1 MAESDFMDA
10 FAQKLRERG
19 FDPTYTGYGG
29 GLDKSIQGLTEA
41 QGKIKDKPRID
52 TEALKKKKGRGWLA
66 SLTPEERQTIAAYG
80 EYDAARKNLASRAAE
95 TLNTPKGA
103 TMSRQEAT
111 QSAVDELAR
120 AQREQQY
127 AAPATST
134 PESPVPATAPVPA
147 ATPASPEF
155 DGEALSRALIE
166 APPVPAPELA
176 PREMPTSPAAAP
188 AAAPKAAPAAAP
200 EISEDRMSA
209 LFRKTMGTAFDPKSK
224 MDIGKM
230 NQLREFVGGNPDLLN
245 KSDTKI
251 ALDYYRTLK

>member
-19 FDPTYTGYGG
+19 FDPSYTGYGG

-41 QGKIKDKPRID
+41 QGKIKGKPRID
-52 TEALKKKKGRGWLA
+52 TEALKKKTGRGWLA

-134 PESPVPATAPVPA
+134 PESPVPTAAPA
-147 ATPASPEF
+147 MPAPAPATPASPEF

-166 APPVPAPELA
+166 APSVPAPEIA
-176 PREMPTSPAAAP
+176 PREMPAS
-188 AAAPKAAPAAAP
+188 PAAAP

-224 MDIGKM
+224 MDAGKM
-230 NQLREFVGGNPDLLN
+230 QQLRDFVSNNPDALN

>member
-41 QGKIKDKPRID
+41 QGKIKGKPRID

-66 SLTPEERQTIAAYG
+66 SLAPEERQTIAAYG
-80 EYDAARKNLASRAAE
+80 EYDAARKNLAGRAAE

-103 TMSRQEAT
+103 TMSRQEAA

-188 AAAPKAAPAAAP
+188 AAAP

-209 LFRKTMGTAFDPKSK
+209 LFRKTMGTSFDPKSK
-224 MDIGKM
+224 MDASKM